1 MTPGRV
7 LIVGAGLAGS
17 RCAETLRSADF
28 EGTVLLV
35 GEEPHP
41 PYERPALSKEF
52 LAGRRDD
59 LGLRPA
65 MFWREKGVE
74 VLLGTRVNRVDTVA
88 RIAQT
93 DAGPIPWDALV
104 LATGARPRRLAP
116 FDGRSGVHL
125 LRTIADAESL
135 RAAIVP
141 GRRLAIVGAGFI
153 GAEVAS
159 TARELGAE
167 VTILEALSAPLVRVL
182 GAEVGHVLAERY
194 RAHGVD
200 LRLGAQVE
208 RLVEGPE
215 GTLRGVAL
223 ADGSEVHCDALLVAV
238 GAVPAGELAGGDA
251 IRTDACGRTDLS
263 DVYACG
269 DAAASWRPSL
279 GGHVRM
285 EHWTSAAAQ
294 GAAVARTI
302 LGEPDPY
309 DDVPY
314 FWSDQFGL
322 RLQHVGHPDGWARV
336 TLEGEPGSFSARYHR
351 EDGRLVAALL
361 VNRRAE
367 VGAARRELS
376 ELRPAA

>member
-1 MTPGRV
+1 MTAARI

-17 RCAETLRSADF
+17 RCAETLRSAGF

-41 PYERPALSKEF
+41 PYERPALSKDF
-52 LAGRRDD
+52 LAGRREEV
-59 LGLRPA
+59 GLRPA
-65 MFWREKGVE
+65 TFWREKGVE
-74 VLLGTRVNRVDTVA
+74 LLLDTRVHRVDHLA
-88 RIAQT
+88 RIAET
-93 DAGPIPWDALV
+93 DAGPLPWDALV

-116 FDGRSGVHL
+116 FDGRPGVHL

-153 GAEVAS
+153 GAEVAA
-159 TARELGAE
+159 TARQLGAE
-167 VTILEALSAPLVRVL
+167 VTLLEALSAPLVRVL
-182 GAEVGHVLAERY
+182 GAEVGHVLAEHY

-208 RLVEGPE
+208 RLVERPE
-215 GTLRGVAL
+215 GTLRALAL
-223 ADGSEVHCDALLVAV
+223 ADGTEVSCDVLLVAV
-238 GAVPAGELAGGDA
+238 GAAPAGELVGVDA
-251 IRTDACGRTDLS
+251 IRTDACGRTEMP

-279 GGHVRM
+279 GQHARM
-285 EHWTSAAAQ
+285 EHWTSAAGQ

-302 LGEPDPY
+302 LDEPEPY
-309 DDVPY
+309 DDIPY

-336 TLEGEPGSFSARYHR
+336 ELNGESDSFSARYYR
-351 EDGRLVAALL
+351 EDGCLVAALL

-367 VGAARRELS
+367 VGAARRELA